1 MRGPG
6 REDSERR
13 KAAAATMSNEVVNGK
28 ATDIIY
34 CCIFQV
40 PYVSSLLKAH
50 R

>member
-6 REDSERR
+6 REDSERW
-13 KAAAATMSNEVVNGK
+13 KAAAATMSNEVVNGN
-28 ATDIIY
+28 ATDIY

-40 PYVSSLLKAH
+40 TYVSSLFEAH